1 MTTQGICIS
10 AGVLHKS
17 VIRHHLSVTVC
28 GLCQWAQGR
37 WRALRTPDIQYIL
50 SAIESL
56 NAWDI
61 FVQSQKSC
69 SSTLTRASLWFIHL
83 FNQLPPG
90 FCLCL
95 HYLLFWAFS
104 NLTNLESQSEQMSQS
119 LSCLWCA
126 KILRWI
132 REPWVVT
139 IYCGWVHQSLE
150 WHLRFSHPKLILMV
164 PGTFIGCR
172 VGDLKDKSILV
183 PRKRGTNVH

>member
-1 MTTQGICIS
+1 MGRWVCVKGWTIEWIILYSEMTTQGSCIS

-61 FVQSQKSC
+61 FVQSQKYC
-69 SSTLTRASLWFIHL
+69 PSTLTRASLWFIHL
-83 FNQLPPG
+83 FNQLSPG

-95 HYLLFWAFS
+95 HYLLFWLSQIWPALKAKVNRCP
-104 NLTNLESQSEQMSQS
+104 NL
-119 LSCLWCA
+119 CPACDV
-126 KILRWI
+126 LRSKD
-132 REPWVVT
+132 
-139 IYCGWVHQSLE
+139 GLGSLE
-150 WHLRFSHPKLILMV
+150 WLGYIVDRCISHLNGIYASPIQSWFWWSLGHL
-164 PGTFIGCR
+164 
-172 VGDLKDKSILV
+172 
-183 PRKRGTNVH
+183 